1 MKKKL
6 ILIFSIILILFL
18 IVGSILVFNGK
29 KNDKEKE
36 KEKVKILEKKENVDN
51 VKPVITLKGAS
62 EVNVIENG
70 EYVEKGYT
78 ATDNIDG
85 DITKN
90 VKIKGKV
97 NINVPGEYI
106 LKYIVKDSSKNE
118 TIEERKV
125 NVIKVDEKDTDGIS
139 VLMYHYFYDDEKG
152 ETAKNS
158 NYTAKTSFEEQLKYL
173 KDNNYYFPTMREIN
187 MYLDRKIELPKKS
200 VVITMDDG
208 ESSNYTIAYPLAL
221 KYKIP
226 MTMFVVTSWTNVND
240 SLQKSMTDS
249 GYMVFQSH
257 SHDMHK
263 GGCPGQNHGALM
275 QCIDYN
281 EGVNDLKKSKEL
293 IGNADSFEYTC
304 GDYNDTTI
312 KMLAEAGYS
321 LAFTTTYG
329 RVTRGQVKLALPRI
343 RINGGISLESFIKS
357 L

>member
-1 MKKKL
+1 MKKKIIIYLL
-6 ILIFSIILILFL
+6 IIILLVTIVFIL
-18 IVGSILVFNGK
+18 LV
-29 KNDKEKE
+29 KEKP
-36 KEKVKILEKKENVDN
+36 KENVNKEKIEVKVKEKKDN
-51 VKPVITLKGAS
+51 IKPEIVLKGES
-62 EVNVIENG
+62 EVNIVENS

-90 VKIKGKV
+90 VIIKGK
-97 NINVPGEYI
+97 INTSVPGEYN
-106 LKYIVKDSSKNE
+106 LKYIIKDSSNN
-118 TIEERKV
+118 TAFTTRKV
-125 NVIKVDEKDTDGIS
+125 NVIKVEEKDTDGIS

-158 NYTAKTSFEEQLKYL
+158 NYTSKTSFEEQLKYL
-173 KDNNYYFPTMREIN
+173 KDNNYYFPTMKEIN
-187 MYLDRKIELPKKS
+187 MYLDKKIELPKKS

-208 ESSNYTIAYPLAL
+208 EASNYTIAYPLAL

-226 MTMFVVTSWTNVND
+226 MTMFIVTSWTNVND

-249 GYMVFQSH
+249 GYITFQSH

-263 GGCPGQNHGALM
+263 GGCAGQNHGALM

-293 IGNADSFEYTC
+293 IGNADSFAYPC
-304 GDYNDTTI
+304 GDHTDTTI
-312 KMLAEAGYS
+312 KMLKEAGYT
-321 LAFTTTYG
+321 LAFTTSYG
-329 RVTRGQVKLALPRI
+329 RVTRNQEKLALPRI